1 MPIVVPY
8 TIRMQC
14 CQINGFGTNHKR
26 DSTSLDYRQKARR
39 NVGYL
44 VHVEVFN
51 NGVEA
56 GIQVIQ
62 KIHHLENKPT
72 GGNPNIHAY
81 TLNPYNNNI
90 NKTIVSTET
99 RTCDHAMQN
108 PQISHKI

>member
-1 MPIVVPY
+1 MKNGVYLISCNVSNNLYHSTNVPVIVPY
-8 TIRMQC
+8 TIHMQC
-14 CQINGFGTNHKR
+14 CEINGFGTNNKR
-26 DSTSLDYRQKARR
+26 DSTSLDCRKKERR

-72 GGNPNIHAY
+72 RNPNTHAY
-81 TLNPYNNNI
+81 TLNP
-90 NKTIVSTET
+90 
-99 RTCDHAMQN
+99 
-108 PQISHKI
+108 